1 MDLIQNRL
9 FQRCRPCV
17 GFLQTSELNVRAI
30 AHSLNKRHCMMTFS
44 QPHDRES
51 GNTQSTA
58 NRDQKTAQSVRT
70 AGSLVMFSS
79 LKLSNVIVRALQQ
92 PALIRELL
100 EAALKQPLPAI
111 RSITDGVKGKLPLPS
126 RNALFAE
133 IAKLD
138 HELQDR
144 LEQACE
150 RIDLLLDKYGRLAIA
165 EQMNASHP
173 EDAAILA
180 PPTDFCSQALYL
192 YLRQEFPQSACR
204 ENRFDRAEQRQE
216 MLRQYQSEKYSS
228 HYLGPKG
235 VHPTLDEA
243 TQTELKLRLAAL
255 FPQMNLEE
263 VLVESFSHGDASD
276 PEVPAAV
283 VTLSVM
289 FNGTSVH
296 YPKIVAGEAEE
307 IEDYAISSVRYS
319 WHTERGELSVYCEE
333 ETVRP
338 ELAKVFR
345 DVMLGGH
352 GDIQSMPIR
361 EFDLTGFG
369 TPEMLTRFKK
379 HRIDG
384 VESIDIREIIIANP
398 EIRETSIGGKKVFR
412 RVENPL
418 RIKRDRLEERNI
430 YDMAWQAYQ
439 INDLSGYLVK
449 QVRITLRMEKTKYRK
464 AHDVTIQITAPNGF
478 SDRKLTRED
487 RELVFAQLVKLDC
500 ARQY

>member
-1 MDLIQNRL
+1 M
-9 FQRCRPCV
+9 
-17 GFLQTSELNVRAI
+17 TA
-30 AHSLNKRHCMMTFS
+30 KR
-44 QPHDRES
+44 QPHNRES
-51 GNTQSTA
+51 GNAQSTKPA
-58 NRDQKTAQSVRT
+58 RKTAQSART
-70 AGSLVMFSS
+70 AGSLVVPSHLGYLTKMA
-79 LKLSNVIVRALQQ
+79 RALQQ
-92 PALIRELL
+92 PWMILELL
-100 EAALKQPLPAI
+100 EANLKQPLPAI
-111 RSITDGVKGKLPLPS
+111 RSITDGVKGKLSLPS

-138 HELQDR
+138 RELQER
-144 LEQACE
+144 LERACE
-150 RIDLLLDKYGRLAIA
+150 RIELLLDKYGRLAIA
-165 EQMNASHP
+165 EQMNANHP
-173 EDAAILA
+173 EDAVILA

-192 YLRQEFPQSACR
+192 YLRQEFPQSACH

-235 VHPTLDEA
+235 VHPNLNDSA
-243 TQTELKLRLAAL
+243 QTKLKLRLAAL
-255 FPQMNLEE
+255 FPQMKLEE

-283 VTLSVM
+283 VTLCVM
-289 FNGTSVH
+289 FNGTPVH
-296 YPKIVAGEAEE
+296 YPKIVAGEAQD
-307 IEDYAISSVRYS
+307 IEDSAISSVRYS
-319 WHTERGELSVYCEE
+319 WHSGRGELSVYCEE

-361 EFDLTGFG
+361 EFDLSGFG
-369 TPEMLTRFKK
+369 TPEMLTRIKK

-384 VESIDIREIIIANP
+384 VESIDIKQIVIANP
-398 EIRETSIGGKKVFR
+398 EIRETSMGSKKVSR

-418 RIKRDRLEERNI
+418 RIKRDQQDDRNI
-430 YDMAWQAYQ
+430 YDMARQVYQ
-439 INDLSGYLVK
+439 INDLSGFLVK
-449 QVRITLRMEKTKYRK
+449 QVRITLRMAKTKYRK
-464 AHDVTIQITAPNGF
+464 THDTTVQITAPNGF

-487 RELVFAQLVKLDC
+487 RELVLAQLVKLDC